1 MGQKGVAKGGYR
13 GKLDFLLKACAWL
26 WLTVTQI
33 YMFRLLLEYG
43 RIIDDNRDRI
53 GYSGDGSELDK
64 YDGVTSTDE
73 VAH

>member
-1 MGQKGVAKGGYR
+1 MK
-13 GKLDFLLKACAWL
+13 KADE
-26 WLTVTQI
+26 VQI

-64 YDGVTSTDE
+64 YDGVSPLNRGPSQ
-73 VAH
+73 

>member
-1 MGQKGVAKGGYR
+1 METLYNCSLMGLTDVA
-13 GKLDFLLKACAWL
+13 
-26 WLTVTQI
+26 QI

-64 YDGVTSTDE
+64 YDGYTPTDE
-73 VAH
+73 IAH

>member
-1 MGQKGVAKGGYR
+1 MFPPSIAR
-13 GKLDFLLKACAWL
+13 SKADE
-26 WLTVTQI
+26 VQI

-64 YDGVTSTDE
+64 YDGVSPLDQGP
-73 VAH
+73 HG